1 MEKPDTPTLRAFA
14 LLEYLVQAGS
24 PVSLTDM
31 ADDMGMP
38 CLLYT
43 SDAADE

>member
-1 MEKPDTPTLRAFA
+1 MTIFVFISSLLGLMA
-14 LLEYLVQAGS
+14 L
-24 PVSLTDM
+24 
-31 ADDMGMP
+31 GMP